1 MSMVTRKS
9 FINSDPEI
17 LSGKVVIRGTR
28 IPISR
33 ILFLLKEDY
42 SLQDIHEEYPNVS
55 IKTIKGIIDELV
67 KVVDNKVNAP
77 EFFQTQAAV
86 R

>member
-1 MSMVTRKS
+1 MVTRKS